1 MSHEGRCDQLED
13 SVVVR
18 LCKYGRGE
26 VVEFITFGISGP
38 NVGTVG
44 LSIEV
49 MVSFHNGL

>member
-1 MSHEGRCDQLED
+1 MEGRL
-13 SVVVR
+13 VVT
-18 LCKYGRGE
+18 LSKYGRGE

-38 NVGTVG
+38 SVGTIG

>member
-1 MSHEGRCDQLED
+1 MEVEGRL
-13 SVVVR
+13 VVR

-26 VVEFITFGISGP
+26 VADFITFGISGP

-49 MVSFHNGL
+49 MVSSHNGL

>member
-1 MSHEGRCDQLED
+1 MEGRL
-13 SVVVR
+13 VVR

-26 VVEFITFGISGP
+26 VAEFITFGISGP
-38 NVGTVG
+38 SVGTLG

>member
-1 MSHEGRCDQLED
+1 MEESL
-13 SVVVR
+13 VVR

-49 MVSFHNGL
+49 MLSYHNGL